1 MDHAIFSCKY
11 VRIKFAQK
19 STIFYPDISERA
31 SGQTTPTRQTMVARI
46 HKRSSSSLRALR
58 AFCDRSL
65 SKARKLVQSIRRER
79 ARGKNGYCKQQS
91 YCSND
96 RSHLARIIRALL
108 LPARLYAHLVFGF
121 ARGPCIILH
130 ACALLVAAYLAAVQR
145 GRRLLGKRHS
155 AAEKQQG
162 SET

>member
-1 MDHAIFSCKY
+1 MF
-11 VRIKFAQK
+11 
-19 STIFYPDISERA
+19 EL
-31 SGQTTPTRQTMVARI
+31 
-46 HKRSSSSLRALR
+46 SSLKKAQFFIPIFRSEHQAKRLQR
-58 AFCDRSL
+58 DKRWSQESINVRLLAFEPFEL
-65 SKARKLVQSIRRER
+65 FAIEAFSKARKLVQSIRRER